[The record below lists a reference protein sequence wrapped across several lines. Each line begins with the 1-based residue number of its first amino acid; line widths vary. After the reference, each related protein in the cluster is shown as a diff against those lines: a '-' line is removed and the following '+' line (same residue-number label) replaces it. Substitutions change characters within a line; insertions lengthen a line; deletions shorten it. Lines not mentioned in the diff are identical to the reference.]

1 MEKLYSTFDVAIIT
15 NIGYKNLMRFI
26 KILADEGRVSKTNG
40 IYCFTKAQV
49 IDLCN
54 TIRSRF
60 NTAMT
65 VPDFS
70 LIGEDNDI
78 ADIDHVTNADT
89 DNTNIIANSKTVS
102 SAPAFSNSNS
112 FSLDTLIAKAE
123 QDETPLGN
131 YYKSQREKF
140 EALTPKDFKIMFRPL
155 VERFKFSYI
164 AEITKVQTQTL
175 TCIKQGNLKGLET
188 YQLTFAAFLKLLKF
202 CGENNC
208 PVEYT
213 EEYTDTTDTT
223 EEVNS

>member
-1 MEKLYSTFDVAIIT
+1 MEKLYSIFDIAIIT
-15 NIGYKNLMRFI
+15 GTGYKNLMHFV
-26 KILADEGRVSKTNG
+26 KTLANEGKVSKTNG
-40 IYCFTKAQV
+40 VYRLSKAQV

-54 TIRSRF
+54 TIHSRF
-60 NTAMT
+60 NTAMS
-65 VPDFS
+65 VPNFS
-70 LIGEDNDI
+70 LIGEDN
-78 ADIDHVTNADT
+78 ADIDHVTNTTNTDT
-89 DNTNIIANSKTVS
+89 ISTVS

-155 VERFKFSYI
+155 VERFKFSYV

-213 EEYTDTTDTT
+213 EEYTDTT

>member
-1 MEKLYSTFDVAIIT
+1 MC
-15 NIGYKNLMRFI
+15 
-26 KILADEGRVSKTNG
+26 KTNG
-40 IYCFTKAQV
+40 VYRLTKTQV

-60 NTAMT
+60 NTSMS

-78 ADIDHVTNADT
+78 ADIDHVTITTNTDT
-89 DNTNIIANSKTVS
+89 DTTNTIIANSKTVS
-102 SAPAFSNSNS
+102 SVPAFSKSNS

-155 VERFKFSYI
+155 VERFKFTYI
-164 AEITKVQTQTL
+164 AEITKIQTQTL

-188 YQLTFAAFLKLLKF
+188 YQLTFAAFLRLLKF

-213 EEYTDTTDTT
+213 EEYADTTG
-223 EEVNS
+223 EVNS